1 MADLALDG
9 HAAVL
14 ADDLRDAA
22 RAAQVEHHRGA
33 GRALER
39 VGDQPAEQQVAADR
53 SALLVE
59 HDAAV
64 GVAVEA
70 ETSVETALRHHGL
83 EIAQVGG
90 DERIRLV
97 HELALRV
104 VEVERLDRETL
115 GTDAQ
120 DTACA
125 WEEVQRRA

>member
-70 ETSVETALRHHGL
+70 ETSVETALRHHGPRHH
-83 EIAQVGG
+83 AQQPHNPHGEARDEDGG
-90 DERIRLV
+90 AAAGV
-97 HELALRV
+97 AL
-104 VEVERLDRETL
+104 
-115 GTDAQ
+115 G
-120 DTACA
+120 
-125 WEEVQRRA
+125 